1 MHRFTLWLFPLW
13 FMLHYGTL
21 WSLRY
26 SRGFDLDDL
35 SIIRAGKSYILM
47 GMTNHC
53 SNPAAMAIFKN
64 QNRTRYRSLNDRVSF
79 FLKM

>member
-13 FMLHYGTL
+13 FTLHYGTL
-21 WSLRY
+21 WSLRC

-53 SNPAAMAIFKN
+53 SNPAATAIFKN
-64 QNRTRYRSLNDRVSF
+64 QNGTRHKSLNDRVPFHS
-79 FLKM
+79 